1 MSRRRSVKPDT
12 QTVEKIRGLVAEC
25 GVTRAAKR
33 LDISPQT
40 VVRLL
45 SGLAVDVE
53 TLRIARGEAI
63 PAGNEGQPRDE

>member
-1 MSRRRSVKPDT
+1 MSRRRSVQPDT

-25 GVTRAAKR
+25 GVTRAAKQ

-45 SGLAVDVE
+45 SGLTVDIE
-53 TLRIARGEAI
+53 TLRIARGDAT
-63 PAGNEGQPRDE
+63 PAATEGQSSDE